1 MTAAADPP
9 EPPAAAGPPQRPL
22 PQRPLGAVLVV
33 ALGLCLAALAAWEW
47 RARGQGLVAGDLG
60 DSPAAWAEQ
69 RRRVSDD
76 PGQVLIVGDS
86 RILLGSSLDRH
97 AELTGVRPVQL
108 ALIGTSGLPVL
119 EDIARHSDFRGLV
132 IVGVSDLHYFGAPE
146 DTARATL
153 AAYRQQTPDEYIDH
167 HLGQGLE
174 RRLAF
179 LDEDYGFPRLLQ
191 ALVGNAGAARGGGP
205 GKFSVTVDERQTWL
219 WERIETD
226 TALRRRV
233 IRAWGSEPV
242 PALTDASVAAT
253 LERSRAAVQ
262 AIRARGGEVV
272 FLRPPSAPLL
282 RFGEERHLPR
292 ARGWDAL
299 LNATGAIGVHFE
311 DDPAM
316 QGLKTPE
323 YSHLSKAC
331 ARVYTDAYLRALAT
345 RTSRVRLR
353 ADAPAAL
360 GPADC

>member
-1 MTAAADPP
+1 M
-9 EPPAAAGPPQRPL
+9 
-22 PQRPLGAVLVV
+22 GAVLVI
-33 ALGLCLAALAAWEW
+33 ALGLFLLALAAWEW
-47 RARGQGLVAGDLG
+47 WARGQGLVAGDLG
-60 DSPAAWAEQ
+60 DSPAIWAEQ

-97 AELTGVRPVQL
+97 AELIGVSPVQL

-146 DTARATL
+146 DAARAAL

-167 HLGQGLE
+167 HLSQGLE

-179 LDEDYGFPRLLQ
+179 LDEDDRLPRLLQ
-191 ALVGNAGAARGGGP
+191 GLIGNAGAARGGGP

-226 TALRRRV
+226 TVLRRRV

-242 PALTDASVAAT
+242 PALTDASIAAT

-272 FLRPPSAPLL
+272 FVRPPSAPVL

-299 LNATGAIGVHFE
+299 LKATGAIGVHFE
-311 DDPAM
+311 DEPAM